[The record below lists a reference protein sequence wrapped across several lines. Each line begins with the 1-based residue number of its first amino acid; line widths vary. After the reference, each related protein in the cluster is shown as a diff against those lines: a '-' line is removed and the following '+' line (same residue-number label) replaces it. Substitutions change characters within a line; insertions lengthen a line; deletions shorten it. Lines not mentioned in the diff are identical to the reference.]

1 MPRLLI
7 GLAVVIVFF
16 TVFVIVD
23 TALTP
28 RTRMRGLPK
37 PAWVAVVVL
46 VPVIG
51 GILWLTVG
59 KDRTDL
65 ARSSGRRLGPDDD
78 PDFLSNLGRARSEQ
92 ERDPPHR
99 AGARRPRQRRP
110 RRQGHPPRRRRPRV
124 PGRHGHGPAAE
135 PRRRRRPRR
144 PRSPGRLTR

>member
-92 ERDPPHR
+92 ERIRRLEQELADLDSDGPARKGDGTRPDADGPASPGGTGTAPR
-99 AGARRPRQRRP
+99 PSPDGDDDRGA
-110 RRQGHPPRRRRPRV
+110 
-124 PGRHGHGPAAE
+124 PGRRDA
-135 PRRRRRPRR
+135 
-144 PRSPGRLTR
+144 

>member
-23 TALTP
+23 TSLTP

-37 PAWVAVVVL
+37 PAWIAVVVL

-51 GILWLTVG
+51 GILWLVIG

-65 ARSSGRRLGPDDD
+65 ARASGRRLGPDDD
-78 PDFLSNLGRARSEQ
+78 PDFLSGLGRTRSEEERIRRLEQ
-92 ERDPPHR
+92 ELADLDSDGTGPDDPQEPGPTSGPTRPNRDDDDR
-99 AGARRPRQRRP
+99 A
-110 RRQGHPPRRRRPRV
+110 
-124 PGRHGHGPAAE
+124 PGRRDA
-135 PRRRRRPRR
+135 
-144 PRSPGRLTR
+144 

>member
-23 TALTP
+23 TAMTP

-37 PAWVAVVVL
+37 PAWIAVVVL

-78 PDFLSNLGRARSEQ
+78 PDFLSGLGRTRSEEERIRRLEQ
-92 ERDPPHR
+92 ELADLDS
-99 AGARRPRQRRP
+99 AGPDADGPASPGGTGTAPRPSPDGDEDR
-110 RRQGHPPRRRRPRV
+110 GA
-124 PGRHGHGPAAE
+124 PGR
-135 PRRRRRPRR
+135 RD
-144 PRSPGRLTR
+144 S

>member
-37 PAWVAVVVL
+37 PAWIAVVVL
-46 VPVIG
+46 VPLIG
-51 GILWLTVG
+51 GILWLTIG

-65 ARSSGRRLGPDDD
+65 ARASGRRLGPDDD
-78 PDFLSNLGRARSEQ
+78 PDFLSGLGRTRSEEERIRRLEQ
-92 ERDPPHR
+92 ELADLDSDGAGPDDPAAPP
-99 AGARRPRQRRP
+99 APGTTPR
-110 RRQGHPPRRRRPRV
+110 
-124 PGRHGHGPAAE
+124 PGRDDDDRA
-135 PRRRRRPRR
+135 
-144 PRSPGRLTR
+144 PGRRDA

>member
-23 TALTP
+23 TSLTP

-37 PAWVAVVVL
+37 PAWIAVVVL
-46 VPVIG
+46 VPLIG

-65 ARSSGRRLGPDDD
+65 ARASGRRLGPDDD
-78 PDFLSNLGRARSEQ
+78 PDFLSGLGRDRSEAERIRRLEQ
-92 ERDPPHR
+92 ELADLDSDGEGPDGPPTPDAPGGSPRPSPDDDDR
-99 AGARRPRQRRP
+99 A
-110 RRQGHPPRRRRPRV
+110 
-124 PGRHGHGPAAE
+124 PGRRDA
-135 PRRRRRPRR
+135 
-144 PRSPGRLTR
+144 

>member
-23 TALTP
+23 TSLTP

-37 PAWVAVVVL
+37 PAWIAVVVL
-46 VPVIG
+46 VPLIG

-65 ARSSGRRLGPDDD
+65 ARASGRRLGPDDD
-78 PDFLSNLGRARSEQ
+78 PDFLSGLGRDRSEAERIRRLEQ
-92 ERDPPHR
+92 ELADLDSDGEGPD
-99 AGARRPRQRRP
+99 
-110 RRQGHPPRRRRPRV
+110 
-124 PGRHGHGPAAE
+124 GPAAPDAPGGS
-135 PRRRRRPRR
+135 PRPSPDDDDRA
-144 PRSPGRLTR
+144 PGRRDA

>member
-23 TALTP
+23 TSLTP

-37 PAWVAVVVL
+37 PAWIAVVVL

-51 GILWLTVG
+51 GILWLAIG

-65 ARSSGRRLGPDDD
+65 ARASGRRLGPDDD
-78 PDFLSNLGRARSEQ
+78 PDFLSGLGRTRSEEERIRRLEQ
-92 ERDPPHR
+92 ELADLDSDGTGPDGDGP
-99 AGARRPRQRRP
+99 ATPGGTGTAPRPSPDADDDR
-110 RRQGHPPRRRRPRV
+110 GT
-124 PGRHGHGPAAE
+124 PGRRDA
-135 PRRRRRPRR
+135 
-144 PRSPGRLTR
+144 

>member
-23 TALTP
+23 TSLTP

-37 PAWVAVVVL
+37 PAWIAVVVL

-78 PDFLSNLGRARSEQ
+78 PDFLSNLGRERSEQ
-92 ERDPPHR
+92 ERI
-99 AGARRPRQRRP
+99 RRLEQELADLDSDGPAP
-110 RRQGHPPRRRRPRV
+110 DSD
-124 PGRHGHGPAAE
+124 GPAA
-135 PRRRRRPRR
+135 PGGTGTAPRPR
-144 PRSPGRLTR
+144 PDADDAPGAPGRRDS

>member
-37 PAWVAVVVL
+37 PAWIAVVVL
-46 VPVIG
+46 VPLIG

-65 ARSSGRRLGPDDD
+65 ARASGRRLGPDDD
-78 PDFLSNLGRARSEQ
+78 PDFLSGLGRDRSEAERIRRLEQ
-92 ERDPPHR
+92 ELADLDSDGEGPDGPPAPGTPGGSPHPSPDDDDR
-99 AGARRPRQRRP
+99 A
-110 RRQGHPPRRRRPRV
+110 
-124 PGRHGHGPAAE
+124 PGRRDA
-135 PRRRRRPRR
+135 
-144 PRSPGRLTR
+144 

>member
-23 TALTP
+23 TSLTP

-37 PAWVAVVVL
+37 PAWIAVVVL

-51 GILWLTVG
+51 GILWLTIG

-65 ARSSGRRLGPDDD
+65 ARASGRRLGPDDD
-78 PDFLSNLGRARSEQ
+78 PDFLSGLGRTRSEEERIRRLEQ
-92 ERDPPHR
+92 ELADLDSDGPDSPPAPGAPGGSPRPSPDDDDR
-99 AGARRPRQRRP
+99 A
-110 RRQGHPPRRRRPRV
+110 
-124 PGRHGHGPAAE
+124 PGR
-135 PRRRRRPRR
+135 RD
-144 PRSPGRLTR
+144 S

>member
-23 TALTP
+23 TAMTP

-37 PAWVAVVVL
+37 PAWIAVVVL

-92 ERDPPHR
+92 ERIRRLEQELADLDSDSPEADGPASPGGTGTAPR
-99 AGARRPRQRRP
+99 PSPDGDEDRGA
-110 RRQGHPPRRRRPRV
+110 
-124 PGRHGHGPAAE
+124 PGR
-135 PRRRRRPRR
+135 RD
-144 PRSPGRLTR
+144 S

>member
-23 TALTP
+23 TSLTP

-37 PAWVAVVVL
+37 PAWIAVVVL
-46 VPVIG
+46 VPLIG
-51 GILWLTVG
+51 GILWLTIG

-78 PDFLSNLGRARSEQ
+78 PDFLSGLGRTRSEEERIRRLEQ
-92 ERDPPHR
+92 ELADLDSDGPDTPPAPGAPGGSPRPSPDDDDR
-99 AGARRPRQRRP
+99 A
-110 RRQGHPPRRRRPRV
+110 
-124 PGRHGHGPAAE
+124 PGRRDA
-135 PRRRRRPRR
+135 
-144 PRSPGRLTR
+144 